1 MGDER
6 HAASAEPTA
15 AADPKPR
22 RGRDPDAD
30 RATAASATAA
40 EVGVGD
46 GREEPAGAEAAT
58 EAQTTHGGGLG
69 TGPEAAGETGET
81 ATTASEEGR
90 LSVDDLEFHAL
101 RGIRYHEARGAFLDL
116 QRRILD
122 FAVIVLGAGA
132 VTTLIAQSPFWGA
145 VLNVSTAAIG
155 ALQLVANLGD
165 KAQEHRWAR
174 KKFCDLLARV
184 TEAKQE
190 SALSPREMRK
200 LTKRWSAIW
209 GDEPTTMHV
218 LEALAHNATA
228 RAINREIDPDDL
240 IEIPLWRSVLRNWLA
255 QEGFEPLT
263 PAERRVAA
271 ERKARPGA
279 S

>member
-6 HAASAEPTA
+6 LAASAADTEPG
-15 AADPKPR
+15 R
-22 RGRDPDAD
+22 WGRDPDAG
-30 RATAASATAA
+30 RPAAASAAAA
-40 EVGVGD
+40 EVGVSD
-46 GREEPAGAEAAT
+46 GRGEPTGPEAA
-58 EAQTTHGGGLG
+58 AQDQAAHGGGLG
-69 TGPEAAGETGET
+69 AGAATAGEADQT
-81 ATTASEEGR
+81 APAASEEEGR
-90 LSVDDLEFHAL
+90 LSLGDLEFHAL

-122 FAVIVLGAGA
+122 FAVVVLGAGA
-132 VTTLIAQSPFWGA
+132 VTSLFAQSNAWAAG
-145 VLNVSTAAIG
+145 LNVATAAIG

-174 KKFCDLLARV
+174 KKFCDLLARI

-190 SALSPREMRK
+190 GAPSPREMRK
-200 LTKRWSAIW
+200 LTKRWSEIW

-228 RAINREIDPDDL
+228 RAINREVDPDDL
-240 IEIPLWRSVLRNWLA
+240 IAIPWWRSILRNWLA

-263 PAERRVAA
+263 PAERRDAA
-271 ERKARPGA
+271 RRKVEARAG
-279 S
+279 